1 MSRAVRTWA
10 AVLLAVGGCLAFS
23 LELLARKAE
32 QVRKAPAVDLITRA
46 DRRYDAVRDQ
56 LPPYGRVG
64 YALKMRSPSL
74 LNWYGQFGL
83 VFAQYALA
91 PRQVELDAGHEV
103 VVEDFDDGPRLV
115 RRPAR

>member
-1 MSRAVRTWA
+1 
-10 AVLLAVGGCLAFS
+10 
-23 LELLARKAE
+23 
-32 QVRKAPAVDLITRA
+32 
-46 DRRYDAVRDQ
+46 
-56 LPPYGRVG
+56 
-64 YALKMRSPSL
+64 
-74 LNWYGQFGL
+74 